1 MRNDEDDLKS
11 EDIER
16 RREVRGIVPGLVIR
30 LTRPRQVEFAA
41 VEASRRGFFVDAAD
55 PEEFHLADV
64 HDAEIEKD
72 SRLVRCRLEVIRKE
86 IEPRR
91 GVALRI
97 SFIDPPNEEALKQLL
112 GFAR

>member
-1 MRNDEDDLKS
+1 MNDEDDLKS

-16 RREVRGIVPGLVIR
+16 RREVRGIVPGLHIR
-30 LTRPRQVEFAA
+30 LVTGGGGVEFAA
-41 VEASRRGFFVDAAD
+41 VEASRRGFFVEVED
-55 PEEFHLADV
+55 PEAFHLGDV
-64 HDAEIEKD
+64 HEAEIDQGE
-72 SRLVRCRLEVIRKE
+72 RVIRCRLEVVRKE

-97 SFIDPPNEEALKQLL
+97 SVIDPPNEEALKQLL

>member
-1 MRNDEDDLKS
+1 MKNDEDDLKV

-16 RREVRGIVPGLVIR
+16 RREVRGIVPGLNIR
-30 LTRPRQVEFAA
+30 LTRPNAVEFLA
-41 VEASRRGFFVDAAD
+41 VEASRRGFFVEAAD
-55 PEEFHLADV
+55 PEQFHLGDV
-64 HDAEIEKD
+64 HDAEI
-72 SRLVRCRLEVIRKE
+72 SQTGRVVRCRLEVIRKE

-97 SFIDPPNEEALKQLL
+97 SIIDPPNEEALKELL